1 MRSVGKQRQAVKDK
15 GTDQLGDQERRG
27 QSKCNGKAT
36 GAGTSAMAVALV
48 TGIAI
53 IVTRAHQLATKEP
66 LQGPPGADALRLPLL
81 FIGYLLIFGLFY
93 WSFI

>member
-1 MRSVGKQRQAVKDK
+1 
-15 GTDQLGDQERRG
+15 
-27 QSKCNGKAT
+27 
-36 GAGTSAMAVALV
+36 MAVALV

-81 FIGYLLIFGLFY
+81 VIGYLLIFGLFY

>member
-1 MRSVGKQRQAVKDK
+1 
-15 GTDQLGDQERRG
+15 
-27 QSKCNGKAT
+27 
-36 GAGTSAMAVALV
+36 MAVALV

>member
-36 GAGTSAMAVALV
+36 GAGTSAMAMALV
-48 TGIAI
+48 TGIAMI
-53 IVTRAHQLATKEP
+53 MTRAHQLATKEP

-81 FIGYLLIFGLFY
+81 FIASLLSFGLFS
-93 WSFI
+93 WSFV